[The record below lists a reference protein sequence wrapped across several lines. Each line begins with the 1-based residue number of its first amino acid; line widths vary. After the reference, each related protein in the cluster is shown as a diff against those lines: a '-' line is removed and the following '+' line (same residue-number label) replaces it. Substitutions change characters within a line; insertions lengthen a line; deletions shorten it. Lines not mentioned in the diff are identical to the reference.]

1 MLKRLAYLTTGA
13 ALLLLAAAVFW
24 CFNRLNTLA
33 LTQQQTQR
41 QITQWRD
48 QPQPDSN
55 YRELEVAVKDITD
68 RTEALARQLD
78 DATRDQAERLKSI
91 NEQLKELKGQIQ
103 TLSVSYQ
110 HLQHLQHLQ
119 QQTAT
124 RSRVKAKSPVTTPL
138 WAAKAPFSLISS
150 EFRAGRQFAV
160 IAPSGYHSLSQLQLV
175 ASGDSVQG
183 WQLLQ
188 LDGDRATFRKGGQR
202 LTLNA
207 GG

>member
-1 MLKRLAYLTTGA
+1 MLKRLAYLIAGSALILLSA
-13 ALLLLAAAVFW
+13 AMFW
-24 CFNRLNTLA
+24 GFNRLNALMLA
-33 LTQQQTQR
+33 QQQTQR

-48 QPQPDSN
+48 QPKPDSD
-55 YRELEVAVKDITD
+55 YQQLQADLEKITG
-68 RTEALARQLD
+68 RTEALSKQLN
-78 DATRDQAERLKSI
+78 DAASTQAKQLQPI
-91 NEQLKELKGQIQ
+91 NEQIKALERQIQ
-103 TLSVSYQ
+103 TLSASY
-110 HLQHLQHLQ
+110 QHLQ

-124 RSRVKAKSPVTTPL
+124 RSRAKATTPVSSPL

-160 IAPSGYHSLSQLQLV
+160 IAPSGYRSLSQLQLV
-175 ASGDSVQG
+175 APGDSVQG

-188 LDGDRATFRKGGQR
+188 LDGSHATFRKGGQR

>member
-1 MLKRLAYLTTGA
+1 MLKRLAYLIAGS
-13 ALLLLAAAVFW
+13 ALLLLAAAMFW
-24 CFNRLNTLA
+24 CVNRLNTLTLA
-33 LTQQQTQR
+33 QQQTQH
-41 QITQWRD
+41 QIVEWRGQSQQND
-48 QPQPDSN
+48 DYHQLQ
-55 YRELEVAVKDITD
+55 ATVKNTTD
-68 RTEALARQLD
+68 RTEALARQLA
-78 DATRDQAERLKSI
+78 DATSAQAERLHPI
-91 NEQLKELKGQIQ
+91 NEELKELAGQVQ
-103 TLSVSYQ
+103 TLSASY
-110 HLQHLQHLQ
+110 QHLQ

-124 RSRVKAKSPVTTPL
+124 RSRAKVKRPVPSPL

-175 ASGDSVQG
+175 APGDSVQG

-188 LDGDRATFRKGGQR
+188 LDGSHATFRKGGQR

>member
-1 MLKRLAYLTTGA
+1 MHKRLAYLIAGS
-13 ALLLLAAAVFW
+13 ALLLLTAAMFW
-24 CFNRLNTLA
+24 CVNGLNTLTLA
-33 LTQQQTQR
+33 QQQTQR
-41 QITQWRD
+41 QMAQWHD

-55 YRELEVAVKDITD
+55 YRELEVAVKDITG
-68 RTEALARQLD
+68 RTEALAKQLN
-78 DATRDQAERLKSI
+78 DAASAQNERLQPI
-91 NEQLKELKGQIQ
+91 NEQIKALEEQIR
-103 TLSVSYQ
+103 TLSTSY
-110 HLQHLQHLQ
+110 QHLQ

-124 RSRVKAKSPVTTPL
+124 RSRAKAKRPVTTPL

-160 IAPSGYHSLSQLQLV
+160 IAPSGYRSLSQLQLV
-175 ASGDSVQG
+175 APGDNVQG

-188 LDGDRATFRKGGQR
+188 LDGSHATFQKGGQR

>member
-1 MLKRLAYLTTGA
+1 MLKRLAYLITGS
-13 ALLLLAAAVFW
+13 ALLLLAAATFW
-24 CFNRLNTLA
+24 CVNRLNVLTLA
-33 LTQQQTQR
+33 QQQTQR

-48 QPQPDSN
+48 QPQHNND
-55 YRELEVAVKDITD
+55 YHELQAAVKNITG
-68 RTEALARQLD
+68 RTETLTRQLN
-78 DATRDQAERLKSI
+78 DAASAQAEQLQSI
-91 NEQLKELKGQIQ
+91 NEQIKALERQVQ
-103 TLSVSYQ
+103 TLSTSY
-110 HLQHLQHLQ
+110 QHLQ

-124 RSRVKAKSPVTTPL
+124 RSRAKAKSPVPSPL

-160 IAPSGYHSLSQLQLV
+160 IAPSGYRSLSQLQLV
-175 ASGDSVQG
+175 APGDSVQG

-188 LDGDRATFRKGGQR
+188 LDGSHATFRKGGQR

>member
-13 ALLLLAAAVFW
+13 ALLLLAAAMFW
-24 CFNRLNTLA
+24 CVNRLNTLTLA
-33 LTQQQTQR
+33 QQQTQR
-41 QITQWRD
+41 QIN
-48 QPQPDSN
+48 QPQPDSD
-55 YRELEVAVKDITD
+55 YRELEVAVKNITG
-68 RTEALARQLD
+68 RTEALTRQLN
-78 DATRDQAERLKSI
+78 DATRTQAERLNPI

-103 TLSVSYQ
+103 TLSASY
-110 HLQHLQHLQ
+110 QHLQ

-124 RSRVKAKSPVTTPL
+124 RSRTKAKRPVPSPL

-175 ASGDSVQG
+175 APGDSVQG

-188 LDGDRATFRKGGQR
+188 LDGSHATFRKGGQR

>member
-24 CFNRLNTLA
+24 CFNRLNTLT
-33 LTQQQTQR
+33 LTLQQTQR

-48 QPQPDSN
+48 QPQPDSD
-55 YRELEVAVKDITD
+55 YHELKVAVKNITD
-68 RTEALARQLD
+68 RTEALARRLD
-78 DATRDQAERLKSI
+78 DTTRDQAERLNPI

-110 HLQHLQHLQ
+110 HLQ

-124 RSRVKAKSPVTTPL
+124 RSRAKAKRPVPSPL

-160 IAPSGYHSLSQLQLV
+160 IAPSGYYSLSQLQLV
-175 ASGDSVQG
+175 APGNSVQG

-188 LDGDRATFRKGGQR
+188 LDGSHATFRKGRQR
-202 LTLNA
+202 LTLNT

>member
-1 MLKRLAYLTTGA
+1 MLKRLAYLIIGS

-24 CFNRLNTLA
+24 GFNRLNTLTLA
-33 LTQQQTQR
+33 QQQTQR

-55 YRELEVAVKDITD
+55 YHELEVAVKNITG
-68 RTEALARQLD
+68 RTEALARRLD
-78 DATRDQAERLKSI
+78 DATSAQDARLNPI
-91 NEQLKELKGQIQ
+91 TEQLRVLEGQVR
-103 TLSVSYQ
+103 TLSASYQ
-110 HLQHLQHLQ
+110 HLQQ
-119 QQTAT
+119 QIAT
-124 RSRVKAKSPVTTPL
+124 RSRAKAKHPVPSPL

-175 ASGDSVQG
+175 APGDSVQG

-188 LDGDRATFRKGGQR
+188 LDSSHATFRKGGHR

>member
-1 MLKRLAYLTTGA
+1 MLKRLAHLTTGA
-13 ALLLLAAAVFW
+13 ALLLLAAAIFW
-24 CFNRLNTLA
+24 CVNRLNTLTLA
-33 LTQQQTQR
+33 QQQTQR
-41 QITQWRD
+41 QITQWCD
-48 QPQPDSN
+48 QPKPDDN
-55 YRELEVAVKDITD
+55 YRELEVAVKDITG
-68 RTEALARQLD
+68 RTEALAKQLN
-78 DATRDQAERLKSI
+78 DATRDQAERLNPI

-103 TLSVSYQ
+103 TLNASY
-110 HLQHLQHLQ
+110 QHLQ

-124 RSRVKAKSPVTTPL
+124 RSRATAKRPVPSPL

-175 ASGDSVQG
+175 APGDSVQG

-188 LDGDRATFRKGGQR
+188 LDGSHATFRKGGQR

>member
-1 MLKRLAYLTTGA
+1 MLKRLAYLIAGST
-13 ALLLLAAAVFW
+13 LLLLAAAMFW
-24 CFNRLNTLA
+24 CVNHLNTLMLA
-33 LTQQQTQR
+33 QQQTQR
-41 QITQWRD
+41 QIIQWRE
-48 QPQPDSN
+48 QSQPDSD
-55 YRELEVAVKDITD
+55 YRELEVAVKNITG
-68 RTEALARQLD
+68 RTEALTRQLD
-78 DATRDQAERLKSI
+78 DAASAQAERLNPI
-91 NEQLKELKGQIQ
+91 NEQLNELKGQIQ
-103 TLSVSYQ
+103 ALSASY
-110 HLQHLQHLQ
+110 QHLQ

-124 RSRVKAKSPVTTPL
+124 RSRAKAKRPVSSPL

-160 IAPSGYHSLSQLQLV
+160 ITPSGYHSLSQLQLV
-175 ASGDSVQG
+175 APGDSVQG

>member
-1 MLKRLAYLTTGA
+1 MLKRLAYLIAGS
-13 ALLLLAAAVFW
+13 ALLLLTATMFW
-24 CFNRLNTLA
+24 CVNRLNTLTLA
-33 LTQQQTQR
+33 QQRAQR
-41 QITQWRD
+41 QITEWHN

-55 YRELEVAVKDITD
+55 YRELEVTVKNIIG
-68 RTEALARQLD
+68 RTEALTRQLD
-78 DATRDQAERLKSI
+78 DATSSQDARLNPI

-103 TLSVSYQ
+103 ALSASY
-110 HLQHLQHLQ
+110 QHLQ

-124 RSRVKAKSPVTTPL
+124 RSRAKAKHPVSSPL

-160 IAPSGYHSLSQLQLV
+160 IAPSGYRSLSQLQLV
-175 ASGDSVQG
+175 ALGDSVQG

-188 LDGDRATFRKGGQR
+188 LDGSHATFRKGGQR
-202 LTLNA
+202 LTLNV

>member
-24 CFNRLNTLA
+24 CFNRLNTLT
-33 LTQQQTQR
+33 LTLQQTQR

-48 QPQPDSN
+48 QPQPDSD
-55 YRELEVAVKDITD
+55 YHELKVAVKNITD
-68 RTEALARQLD
+68 STEALARQLNN
-78 DATRDQAERLKSI
+78 AASAQAEQLQPI
-91 NEQLKELKGQIQ
+91 NEQIKALERQVQ
-103 TLSVSYQ
+103 TLSTSYQ
-110 HLQHLQHLQ
+110 HLQQ
-119 QQTAT
+119 QSAT
-124 RSRVKAKSPVTTPL
+124 RSRAKAKSPIPSPL
-138 WAAKAPFSLISS
+138 WAAKAPFSLIGS

-160 IAPSGYHSLSQLQLV
+160 IASSGYRSLSQLQLV
-175 ASGDSVQG
+175 APGDSVQG

-188 LDGDRATFRKGGQR
+188 VDGSHATFRKGGQR

>member
-24 CFNRLNTLA
+24 CFNRLNTLT

-48 QPQPDSN
+48 QPQPDSD
-55 YRELEVAVKDITD
+55 YHELNVAVKNITD
-68 RTEALARQLD
+68 RTEALARQLNN
-78 DATRDQAERLKSI
+78 AASVQAEQLNPI

-103 TLSVSYQ
+103 TLSASY
-110 HLQHLQHLQ
+110 QHLQ

-124 RSRVKAKSPVTTPL
+124 RSRAKAKHPVSSPL

-160 IAPSGYHSLSQLQLV
+160 IAPSGYHSLSQLQLM
-175 ASGDSVQG
+175 APGNSVQG

-188 LDGDRATFRKGGQR
+188 LDGSHATFRKGGQR

>member
-1 MLKRLAYLTTGA
+1 MLKRLAYLIAGSALFLLTA
-13 ALLLLAAAVFW
+13 AMFW
-24 CFNRLNTLA
+24 CVNRLNTLMLA
-33 LTQQQTQR
+33 QQQTQR
-41 QITQWRD
+41 QIAPWHD
-48 QPQPDSN
+48 QPKQESN
-55 YRELEVAVKDITD
+55 YRELEVAVKDITG
-68 RTEALARQLD
+68 RTEALAKQLN
-78 DATRDQAERLKSI
+78 DAASAQTERLNPI

-110 HLQHLQHLQ
+110 HLQ

-124 RSRVKAKSPVTTPL
+124 RSRAKAKRPVPSPL

-160 IAPSGYHSLSQLQLV
+160 IAPSGYRSLSQLQFV
-175 ASGDSVQG
+175 APGNSVQG

-188 LDGDRATFRKGGQR
+188 LDGSHATFRKGGQR

>member
-1 MLKRLAYLTTGA
+1 MLKRLAYLATGA

-24 CFNRLNTLA
+24 CFNRLNALA
-33 LTQQQTQR
+33 LVQQQTQR
-41 QITQWRD
+41 QIAQWRD
-48 QPQPDSN
+48 QPQPDSD
-55 YRELEVAVKDITD
+55 YQQLQAAVKNITD
-68 RTEALARQLD
+68 RTEALARQLN
-78 DATRDQAERLKSI
+78 DAASAQSEQLHPI
-91 NEQLKELKGQIQ
+91 NEQIKILERQFQ
-103 TLSVSYQ
+103 TLNASY
-110 HLQHLQHLQ
+110 QHLQ

-124 RSRVKAKSPVTTPL
+124 RSRAKAKRPVPSPL

-160 IAPSGYHSLSQLQLV
+160 IAPSGYRSLTQLQLV
-175 ASGDSVQG
+175 APGESMQG

-188 LDGDRATFRKGGQR
+188 LDSSHATFRKGGHR

>member
-1 MLKRLAYLTTGA
+1 MLNRLTYLTTA
-13 ALLLLAAAVFW
+13 SILLLLAATMFW
-24 CFNRLNTLA
+24 CVNRLNVLA
-33 LTQQQTQR
+33 LAQQQTQR

-48 QPQPDSN
+48 QPQHNND
-55 YRELEVAVKDITD
+55 YHELQAAVKNITA
-68 RTEALARQLD
+68 RTEALARQLN
-78 DATRDQAERLKSI
+78 DATSTQAERLPPI
-91 NEQLKELKGQIQ
+91 NEQIKVLDRQVQ
-103 TLSVSYQ
+103 TLSASY
-110 HLQHLQHLQ
+110 QHLQ

-124 RSRVKAKSPVTTPL
+124 RSRAKAKSPVTTPL

-160 IAPSGYHSLSQLQLV
+160 IAPSGYRSLSQLQLV
-175 ASGDSVQG
+175 APGDSVQG

-188 LDGDRATFRKGGQR
+188 LDGSHATFRKGGQR

>member
-24 CFNRLNTLA
+24 CFNRLNTLTPA
-33 LTQQQTQR
+33 QQQTQR

-48 QPQPDSN
+48 QPKTDDN
-55 YRELEVAVKDITD
+55 YQELEVAVKDITG
-68 RTEALARQLD
+68 RTEALAKQLN
-78 DATRDQAERLKSI
+78 DATRDQAERLNPI

-103 TLSVSYQ
+103 TLSASY
-110 HLQHLQHLQ
+110 QHLQ

-124 RSRVKAKSPVTTPL
+124 RSRATAKRPVPSPL

-175 ASGDSVQG
+175 TTGDSMQG

-188 LDGDRATFRKGGQR
+188 LDGSHATFRKGGQR

>member
-1 MLKRLAYLTTGA
+1 MLKRLAYLIAGS
-13 ALLLLAAAVFW
+13 ALLLLVAAMLW
-24 CFNRLNTLA
+24 GFNRLNAMTLA
-33 LTQQQTQR
+33 QQQTQR

-48 QPQPDSN
+48 QPQPDSD
-55 YRELEVAVKDITD
+55 YRELEAAVKNITN
-68 RTEALARQLD
+68 RTEALVRQLN
-78 DATRDQAERLKSI
+78 DATSAQDARLNPI

-103 TLSVSYQ
+103 ALSASY
-110 HLQHLQHLQ
+110 QHLQ

-124 RSRVKAKSPVTTPL
+124 RSRAKAKHPVSSPL

-160 IAPSGYHSLSQLQLV
+160 IAPSGYRSLSQLQLV
-175 ASGDSVQG
+175 ALGNSVQG

-188 LDGDRATFRKGGQR
+188 LYGSHATFRKGGQR

-207 GG
+207 GE

>member
-55 YRELEVAVKDITD
+55 YRELEAAVKNITD
-68 RTEALARQLD
+68 RTEALARQLS
-78 DATRDQAERLKSI
+78 DATSTQSEQLQPI
-91 NEQLKELKGQIQ
+91 NEQLRVLKGQIQ
-103 TLSVSYQ
+103 TMNASY
-110 HLQHLQHLQ
+110 QHLQ

-124 RSRVKAKSPVTTPL
+124 RSRAKAKSPIPSPL

-175 ASGDSVQG
+175 APGDNVQG

-188 LDGDRATFRKGGQR
+188 LDDSHATFRKSGQR